1 MGLRG
6 HCRHCAGERG
16 RFNQGNQTSVQKAAG
31 APAPSR
37 VSRALSH
44 TPSRVNRAPNHT
56 SSRERSHTPKDSPD
70 PCVGARGSHDQ
81 KKCHPD
87 IAGEDEG
94 TKMSRLLNKIY
105 DTLMHD
111 GARAPYDE
119 AAGVT
124 FREFSSGG
132 RRTTCRATRVGR
144 SPSGA
149 VRFARLISL
158 EWSGVSSTQRWWS
171 RHGGCTAAHRAG
183 ALTRGSCCR
192 AGSKNGGLFV
202 NESVC
207 IGASADAYRPSP
219 CWSTYPYSV
228 WVSMPLVEHIQVV
241 RRAHSTHPTHFSS
254 TRIPVRRVCSTSGR
268 IARRTSKRRGR

>member
-1 MGLRG
+1 M
-6 HCRHCAGERG
+6 
-16 RFNQGNQTSVQKAAG
+16 SG
-31 APAPSR
+31 ATPPKTHLTR
-37 VSRALSH
+37 VLAR
-44 TPSRVNRAPNHT
+44 
-56 SSRERSHTPKDSPD
+56 
-70 PCVGARGSHDQ
+70 GARNDQ

-111 GARAPYDE
+111 GARGAYDE

-132 RRTTCRATRVGR
+132 EEDNLQGYTGR
-144 SPSGA
+144 PKSKWSGGAICSFDFPGVEWRIEHAKVVVSPS
-149 VRFARLISL
+149 
-158 EWSGVSSTQRWWS
+158 
-171 RHGGCTAAHRAG
+171 GCTAAHRAG